1 MAGSVKSSRR
11 VAWWRWV
18 WNKRRGIFEVVLF
31 PFTILA
37 SFYGLVCRF
46 RIFLY
51 EKEVL
56 ERRRVDCR
64 VVSIGN
70 LTVGGT
76 GKTPFTLFLAEQWKR
91 RGYAVGVVSRGYGGG
106 YKGPLR
112 LVSDGQE
119 ILEDPAAV
127 GDEPYLIA
135 QRLKGVPVIVSPN
148 RFEGC
153 RWLLDRFRL
162 DVLLLDDGF
171 QHLRLHR
178 DLNLLLVDATDPFGN
193 GALLPRGMLREP
205 LSEVRRADVVI
216 FTRST
221 DQSDASEWIDE
232 IERLGRPCIR
242 TTFQP
247 TAWINV
253 RSGATLP
260 PEGLAGE
267 GVIGFCAIGNPDSF
281 ATLLKQLGVD
291 LREQIIFR
299 DHHPYQASDLERIR
313 KKAAKRGVKRVVT
326 TEKDAVKIKA
336 LLGGAGED
344 VPEVWA
350 VRVEVLFWDH
360 PEKWEPLLFGGRP
373 MLKLV

>member
-1 MAGSVKSSRR
+1 M
-11 VAWWRWV
+11 
-18 WNKRRGIFEVVLF
+18 VLF